1 MTSPVPFSPTHP
13 VLLLCGLLCD
23 ASIWEHQ
30 RAALAGVADVQV
42 LEFRDLT
49 TLPAMAAYV
58 LERAPLRF
66 ALAGHSMGARVALEV
81 LRLAP
86 ERVQRLALLDTGVH
100 PRSDGE
106 QAQRESLVALARA
119 QGMRAL
125 ASHWLPPMLHPDRR
139 ADPALLAPLT
149 AMVERHTPQHFAG
162 QVNALLHRPDATP
175 LLATIRC
182 PTLLGVGRQDAWSPV
197 ARHQAM
203 ARQIPGAQL
212 VVFEESGHMAPVEA
226 PEAVSTALRSWLQA
240 A

>member
-1 MTSPVPFSPTHP
+1 MSSPVTLSPTPP

-30 RAALAGVADVQV
+30 RAVLAELAEVQV
-42 LEFRDLT
+42 LDFRDLT
-49 TLPAMAAYV
+49 TLSAMAAYV
-58 LERAPLRF
+58 LERAPHRF

-86 ERVQRLALLDTGVH
+86 ERVHRLALLDTGVH

-106 QAQRESLVALARA
+106 QALRESLVALSQA

-125 ASHWLPPMLHPDRR
+125 ANQWLPPMLHPDRR

-149 AMVERHTPQHFAG
+149 KMVERHTPQNFAG
-162 QVNALLHRPDATP
+162 QVNALLQRPDAAP

-182 PTLLGVGRQDAWSPV
+182 PTPLGVGRQDAWSPV
-197 ARHQAM
+197 ARHQDM

-212 VVFEESGHMAPVEA
+212 VVFEHSGHMAPVEA
-226 PEAVSTALRSWLQA
+226 PEAVSSALRNWLQDA
-240 A
+240 

>member
-1 MTSPVPFSPTHP
+1 MTSPATLSSTPP

-30 RAALAGVADVQV
+30 RAALAELTDVQV
-42 LEFRDLT
+42 LDFRDLT
-49 TLPAMAAYV
+49 TLPEMAADV
-58 LERAPLRF
+58 LERAPPRF
-66 ALAGHSMGARVALEV
+66 ALVGHSMGARVALEV

-106 QAQRESLVALARA
+106 QAQREALVALAHT

-125 ASHWLPPMLHPDRR
+125 ANQWLPPMLHPDRR

-149 AMVERHTPQHFAG
+149 AMVERYTPQHFAG
-162 QVNALLHRPDATP
+162 QVNALLQRPDATP

-197 ARHQAM
+197 ARHQDM

-212 VVFEESGHMAPVEA
+212 VVFEHSGHMAPVEA
-226 PEAVSTALRSWLQA
+226 PEAVSAALRTWLQA